1 MKIAEGGHDLN
12 LPTTF
17 YRLPQG
23 VAEEAEGHNRDWV
36 ECPAGLANSTAST
49 FDRMASNPVGA

>member
-12 LPTTF
+12 LP
-17 YRLPQG
+17 QG
-23 VAEEAEGHNRDWV
+23 VAEETEGHNPDWV

-49 FDRMASNPVGA
+49 FDRMARNPVGA